1 MKAIATDAPIDDNAF
16 KPYVVSFQ
24 IDTKE
29 MNKMLQYFFGLNIS
43 IPSIVEKNMGIDGA
57 NTYELAREFMEAI
70 RTNLRV
76 S

>member
-1 MKAIATDAPIDDNAF
+1 
-16 KPYVVSFQ
+16 
-24 IDTKE
+24 
-29 MNKMLQYFFGLNIS
+29 
-43 IPSIVEKNMGIDGA
+43 MGIDGA